1 MYDHLGVAA
10 PALGEQRTDRSVDQ
24 ARDQRLALGRTTF
37 ALEIAARD
45 AARGVELLDVIAG
58 ERQEVDAFLRLLGG
72 DYGCEQL
79 ALAIGGDDG
88 AVGLAGDLA
97 GL

>member
-1 MYDHLGVAA
+1 MHDHLGVTA
-10 PALGEQRTDRSVDQ
+10 PAIGEQRTDGAVDQ
-24 ARDQRLALGRTTF
+24 ARDQCLALGWTAF

-45 AARGVELLDVIAG
+45 AARGVELLDVVAG

-72 DYGCEQL
+72 NDGCEQL

-88 AVGLAGDLA
+88 AVGLAGNLA
-97 GL
+97 GF

>member
-1 MYDHLGVAA
+1 MHDHLGVAA
-10 PALGEQRTDRSVDQ
+10 PAIGEQRPDGAVDQ
-24 ARDQRLALGRTTF
+24 ARDQRLALGRTAF

-45 AARGVELLDVIAG
+45 AARGVELLDVVAG

-79 ALAIGGDDG
+79 ALALSGNDG

-97 GL
+97 GF